1 MRAIWLNIND
11 FSREPNQSNWTISIN
26 RNYSQFIIVHY
37 QQNTCRSIDKYRW
50 IECLYRRYW
59 SEHSYF
65 LFNLFFAFHIQY
77 QLHFN
82 LDYVSHYISIEI
94 YRLLRKFRP
103 LIQNVSLYWH
113 LGVWCQ
119 LLVFLNGFRVTFST
133 FFAFFPHKIS
143 LRHFFARFWCDFYR
157 NYLMTWLTP

>member
-37 QQNTCRSIDKYRW
+37 QQNTRRSIDKYRW

-65 LFNLFFAFHIQY
+65 HFNLFFAFHIQY

-82 LDYVSHYISIEI
+82 LGYISHYISIEI
-94 YRLLRKFRP
+94 YRLLRKFQP
-103 LIQNVSLYWH
+103 HIQKVLFTK
-113 LGVWCQ
+113 
-119 LLVFLNGFRVTFST
+119 FLC
-133 FFAFFPHKIS
+133 FFPHKIS

>member
-11 FSREPNQSNWTISIN
+11 FSRELNQSNRTISIN

-37 QQNTCRSIDKYRW
+37 QQNTRRSIDKYRW

-65 LFNLFFAFHIQY
+65 SSICTLRFIFNISYILISTTFRITFQSKFTGSYGRKTTHTECFSILASRCMMSAF
-77 QLHFN
+77 
-82 LDYVSHYISIEI
+82 S
-94 YRLLRKFRP
+94 
-103 LIQNVSLYWH
+103 
-113 LGVWCQ
+113 
-119 LLVFLNGFRVTFST
+119 FLNGFSRYLFNVFC
-133 FFAFFPHKIS
+133 FFPHKIS

>member
-1 MRAIWLNIND
+1 MRAIWLSIND

-37 QQNTCRSIDKYRW
+37 QQNTRRSIDKYRW

-65 LFNLFFAFHIQY
+65 SSICTLRFLFNISHILISTTFRITFQSKFTGSYGSFDHSYRMFLYLASRCMMSAFSFFKRFFA
-77 QLHFN
+77 
-82 LDYVSHYISIEI
+82 
-94 YRLLRKFRP
+94 LL
-103 LIQNVSLYWH
+103 
-113 LGVWCQ
+113 
-119 LLVFLNGFRVTFST
+119 
-133 FFAFFPHKIS
+133 FPHKIS